1 MGYFILT
8 NKSTKSNNI
17 NYFNVTYCFGGVL
30 MNLERKPLMKFYYS
44 MKDYDQET
52 ELRFLI
58 NEYLLSLLG
67 IACDAGSL
75 EQIVINDEDNKQH
88 SNIYFDTDKIIF
100 KNSRNSTKGYYVSV
114 SIEEEGEFKETYLSK
129 IRLVYDELLKVT
141 YNNFNT
147 NDKILNKYSSFAK
160 ALSSYDYAVQRGIC
174 HWIAD
179 NCTEQIEHLLLS
191 LEKWSSKTY
200 EGKKVPFA
208 FVVDL
213 KSVDGSFNYM
223 DFLNEE
229 YSATFTDGIT
239 SIVELDNRLHF
250 IKYLSLTKDNMIPTI
265 DISSSP
271 YRFAQVIMEFTKGK
285 NKVGIILLTSGDIIL
300 IKDAKIELI
309 KRDGNWIN
317 FNKDIFVS
325 VVMTVNNNYPSKL
338 IERDLLNAIFYTAL
352 DVSFSHGGGLIA
364 IVNDKN
370 KVTKPSEYD
379 DILRYG
385 TSDSTRNYGIINYI
399 DDLQLVLPTYED
411 LARKYE
417 LFKDS
422 NMKKRFY
429 KRAAIVALAG
439 QKYENSNQINFIKLD
454 RKLRA
459 EFVSMDGAT
468 ILDKNGDVISFG
480 AIIQNDSGSYG
491 GGRGAAAKKLSNYGL
506 AIKISTDGYIE
517 VYIMGKIKYRMK

>member
-1 MGYFILT
+1 MSFE
-8 NKSTKSNNI
+8 K
-17 NYFNVTYCFGGVL
+17 
-30 MNLERKPLMKFYYS
+30 EPLKKFYYS
-44 MKDYDQET
+44 LKDYDQET
-52 ELRFLI
+52 ELRFII
-58 NEYLLSLLG
+58 NNYLLSLLG
-67 IACDAGSL
+67 IACDADSL
-75 EQIVINDEDNKQH
+75 EPIEIADADKQKK
-88 SNIYFDTDKIIF
+88 SNIYFDIDKIVF
-100 KNSRNSTKGYYVSV
+100 KSNRNSSKGFCVPV
-114 SIEEEGEFKETYLSK
+114 SIDRNDFKEAYLSK
-129 IRLVYDELLKVT
+129 IRVVYEELQKVT
-141 YNNFNT
+141 YNSFNKT
-147 NDKILNKYSSFAK
+147 DKIQNKYSSFAK
-160 ALSSYDYAVQRGIC
+160 VLSEYDYAVQRGIC

-179 NCTEQIEHLLLS
+179 NCPEQLEHLLIS

-213 KSVDGSFNYM
+213 TNNEGSFDYI
-223 DFLNEE
+223 DFLYEE

-239 SIVELDNRLHF
+239 SIVELDSELQF
-250 IKYLSLTKDNMIPTI
+250 IKYNSLTENNMIPAT
-265 DISSSP
+265 DITSSP

-285 NKVGIILLTSGDIIL
+285 NKVGVVLLTSGDIIL

-325 VVMTVNNNYPSKL
+325 TVMAVNNDYSSKL
-338 IERDLLNAIFYTAL
+338 ISKELLNAIFYTSL

-364 IVNDKN
+364 VVRDKN
-370 KVTKPSEYD
+370 ELTKPCEYE
-379 DILRYG
+379 DIKTNG
-385 TSDSTRNYGIINYI
+385 NSIPKKTYGIINYI
-399 DDLQLVLPTYED
+399 DDLKLKLPSYKE
-411 LARKYE
+411 LAAKYE
-417 LFKDS
+417 VFQNS
-422 NMKKRFY
+422 NMKKRFS

-439 QKYENSNQINFIKLD
+439 YDYDDSGLINFIKLD

-491 GGRGAAAKKLSNYGL
+491 GGRGAAARKLSNYGL

-517 VYIMGKIKYRMK
+517 VYINGKVKYRMK